1 MMSDISRP
9 EITDSQ
15 ARPGPAEWLLITIGS
30 ALLLA
35 NVLTARPLQSAN
47 DRSRWETVWSLVER
61 GTYQID
67 EIDAQPGW
75 TTIDKVLHEG
85 HLYSTKPPLMP
96 TAVAGVYWTV
106 KEATGLDL
114 LRQTDDTTRLVLAIV
129 NWLPLTL
136 AFVVM
141 ARVLARSSGNAT
153 ARLLALGTFC
163 FGTLV
168 TPYATVLNNHS
179 IAAVCAVFAM
189 APALR
194 ILNEESRRGIDFALA
209 GFWAA
214 LVSCCELPAALFGLL
229 LFVLMCR
236 RSVIRTVVWFVPAA
250 LIPLAAYF
258 VTNWIATGGWKP
270 FYLFYGT
277 EKYLFEIDGV
287 RSYWHEPR
295 GMDQSLDSPFTYF
308 VHCTIGHHGI
318 FSLTPIFVLTVLTWC
333 RRSWWEYSRLR
344 PAVWMGALLT
354 VAVLGFYLTRTQNYN
369 YGGNTFGLRWM
380 IWLVPFW
387 TLSLVPA
394 LEQLSRKRGRL
405 ILVLCLLAGSV
416 FSSVAAARNPWASSW
431 LFDQMEQA
439 GWIDYSNP
447 PPKFSFDRELHT
459 IFAELPEEAGT
470 WIEFASADRSGGFS
484 RQRSYTLRLQ
494 SRRRFHVGDIEVQ
507 PIDFDWNN
515 GRPDARSMLV
525 MIDVQAFYAG
535 KTVAE
540 QVLVPGGQIDVFEH
554 HPFDEAF
561 TWLRGVP
568 GDRAYVPQTP
578 RHIRTPLRTEAFRC
592 QRAATQVRFGKG
604 DKATIRRCELWLTD
618 EVPFG
623 VAQFEMSES
632 DARTGELL
640 FKRRFVVRATSRR

>member
-1 MMSDISRP
+1 MSDISRP
-9 EITDSQ
+9 AISDSQ

-67 EIDAQPGW
+67 EIDARPGW

-96 TAVAGVYWTV
+96 TLVAGVYWTV

-114 LRQTDDTTRLVLAIV
+114 LRQTDDTTRLILTIV

-141 ARVLARSSGNAT
+141 ARLLASSPANMT
-153 ARLLALGTFC
+153 ARLLALSTFC

-194 ILNEESRRGIDFALA
+194 ALNEERQRGIDFALA

-229 LFVLMCR
+229 LFLMMCR
-236 RSVIRTVVWFVPAA
+236 RSVTRTALCFVPAA
-250 LIPLAAYF
+250 LIPLTAYF

-277 EKYLFEIDGV
+277 EKYVFEIDGV

-295 GMDQSLDSPFTYF
+295 GMDQSLDSPFAYF

-318 FSLTPIFVLTVLTWC
+318 FSLTPVFVLALLTWC
-333 RRSWWEYSRLR
+333 RRSWWEYSRPR
-344 PAVWMGALLT
+344 PAVWLGALLT
-354 VAVLGFYLTRTQNYN
+354 IAVLGFYMTRTANYN

-380 IWLVPFW
+380 IWLVPFL

-394 LEQLSRKRGRL
+394 FEQLSRKRSRL
-405 ILVLCLLAGSV
+405 ILVMCLLAGSV
-416 FSSVAAARNPWASSW
+416 FSSVVAARNPWAASW

-439 GWIDYSNP
+439 GWIDYSNAP
-447 PPKFSFDRELHT
+447 PHLPFNRELHT
-459 IFAELPEEAGT
+459 IFAQLPEEAGT
-470 WIEFASADRSGGFS
+470 WIEYASADRSGSLSG
-484 RQRSYTLRLQ
+484 RRSDTLRLTSQ
-494 SRRRFHVGDIEVQ
+494 ERIDRDGRELQFIQIDWNKGRTGAWSMRILVDIEA
-507 PIDFDWNN
+507 FNA
-515 GRPDARSMLV
+515 GREAADQLVSFEAARHTRN
-525 MIDVQAFYAG
+525 DVL
-535 KTVAE
+535 T
-540 QVLVPGGQIDVFEH
+540 LI
-554 HPFDEAF
+554 
-561 TWLRGVP
+561 RGVP
-568 GDRAYVPQTP
+568 GDRAYVPQTL
-578 RHIRTPLRTEAFRC
+578 RHIRTPLRSAAFRC
-592 QRAATQVRFGKG
+592 QRAATQVRYGRES
-604 DKATIRRCELWLTD
+604 DVTLRRCELWLTD
-618 EVPFG
+618 ELPFG
-623 VAQFEMSES
+623 VAQFELSES
-632 DARTGELL
+632 DARTRELL
-640 FKRRFVVRATSRR
+640 SKRRFVVRASSAE

>member
-1 MMSDISRP
+1 MMSDIARP
-9 EITDSQ
+9 ENSDSQ
-15 ARPGPAEWLLITIGS
+15 ARPSPAEWLLITIGS

-67 EIDAQPGW
+67 EIDARPGW

-85 HLYSTKPPLMP
+85 HLYSTKPPLIP

-106 KEATGLDL
+106 KEVTGLDL

-141 ARVLARSSGNAT
+141 ARMLTRSTGNAT
-153 ARLLALGTFC
+153 ARLLALSTFC

-179 IAAVCAVFAM
+179 LAAVCAVFAI
-189 APALR
+189 APTLR
-194 ILNEESRRGIDFALA
+194 ILNEENQRRTDFALA

-236 RSVIRTVVWFVPAA
+236 RSVTRTALYFVPAA

-258 VTNWIATGGWKP
+258 LTNWMATGGWKP

-277 EKYLFEIDGV
+277 EKYLFELDGV

-295 GMDQSLDSPFTYF
+295 GMDQNLDSPFAYF
-308 VHCTIGHHGI
+308 MHCTIGHHGI

-354 VAVLGFYLTRTQNYN
+354 IAVLGFYMTRTANYN
-369 YGGNTFGLRWM
+369 YGGYTFGLRWM
-380 IWLVPFW
+380 IWLVPFL

-394 LEQLSRKRGRL
+394 FEQLSRKRGRL

-416 FSSVAAARNPWASSW
+416 FSSIAAARNPWASSW
-431 LFDQMEQA
+431 LFDQMDQA

-447 PPKFSFDRELHT
+447 PPKLPFDRELHT
-459 IFAELPEEAGT
+459 IFAHLPEDVGAWVEY
-470 WIEFASADRSGGFS
+470 ASADRSGSLSG
-484 RQRSYTLRLQ
+484 RSSDTLRLTSQERFVRKERELQ
-494 SRRRFHVGDIEVQ
+494 SIQ
-507 PIDFDWNN
+507 FDWNI
-515 GRPDARSMLV
+515 GRSDAWSMKVLLD
-525 MIDVQAFYAG
+525 IEAFHAG
-535 KTVAE
+535 REAAE
-540 QVLVPGGQIDVFEH
+540 QLVSFEAARLTRNDVLTLI
-554 HPFDEAF
+554 
-561 TWLRGVP
+561 RGVP
-568 GDRAYVPQTP
+568 GNRAYVPQSV
-578 RHIRTPLRTEAFRC
+578 RHIRTPLRSNAFRC
-592 QRAATQVRFGKG
+592 RRAATQVRYGRES
-604 DKATIRRCELWLTD
+604 DATFRRCELWLTD

-623 VAQFEMSES
+623 VAQFELSES
-632 DARTGELL
+632 DATTRELL
-640 FKRRFVVRATSRR
+640 SKRRFVVRASSAKIR